1 MIKMIVAKSN
11 NNVIGKDNKLPWH
24 LPQELKLF
32 KTLTTNNIVLM
43 GRKTYESIGKELPN
57 RVNVVISRI
66 YTDTFS
72 IHINIE
78 NLIFFDSIEKSIIRL
93 KEDYPSKI
101 IYIIGGKTIYDQFYD
116 KVDEIL
122 VSNINIECEGD
133 TYFDEKWLSN
143 FYLYDAKNMDGF
155 SFNRFKRLNNT

>member
-1 MIKMIVAKSN
+1 MIVAKSN

-43 GRKTYESIGKELPN
+43 GRKTYQSIGKALPERIN
-57 RVNVVISRI
+57 CVLTRNDFRAKDSFVFNYISDVFEW
-66 YTDTFS
+66 YK
-72 IHINIE
+72 E
-78 NLIFFDSIEKSIIRL
+78 NNPEKVL
-93 KEDYPSKI
+93 
-101 IYIIGGKTIYDQFYD
+101 YIIGGKTIYDQFYN

-122 VSNINIECEGD
+122 VSNINIDCEGD